1 MAVLMDNSNN
11 VLPENK
17 VKVPPKPAAPDP
29 ISVNGVEIS
38 SDAISAEAQNHPA
51 DNPATSIADAAQ
63 ALVVKQLLI
72 QEAATK
78 DIAGVP
84 ETFEPGKK
92 ETDEDAAIRAL
103 LEQEIVTPKADEA
116 SCRRYYDTNM
126 DKFVSEALYEARHIL
141 FAAPLSDKDARAT
154 ARTKAEATIATLV
167 ANPSQFAA
175 LAHTHSACPSREQG
189 GNLGQLTKGSTVP
202 EFETVL
208 LELEEGQLSPAPVPT
223 QFGFHVIQLDR
234 IIPGRQMNFEMAHG
248 RIAAWLEAASW
259 SRAVS
264 QYIGIL
270 AGNAKI
276 VGIDL
281 AAADSPLVQ

>member
-1 MAVLMDNSNN
+1 MAELMNTTNN
-11 VLPENK
+11 VLPANK
-17 VKVPPKPAAPDP
+17 VKVPPKPATPDP
-29 ISVNGVEIS
+29 ILVNGVEIDA
-38 SDAISAEAQNHPA
+38 DAINAEAQNHPA
-51 DNPATSIADAAQ
+51 DNPAKSHGDAAR
-63 ALVVKQLLI
+63 ALVIRELLI
-72 QEAATK
+72 QEAGK
-78 DIAGVP
+78 KNIAGVP

-92 ETDEDAAIRAL
+92 ETDEDAATREL

-116 SCRRYYDTNM
+116 SCRRYYDANT
-126 DKFVSEALYEARHIL
+126 DKFVSETIYEARHIL
-141 FAAPLSDKDARAT
+141 FAAPVSDKEAREQAKADAET
-154 ARTKAEATIATLV
+154 VITTLGTD
-167 ANPSQFAA
+167 PSQFAA
-175 LAHTHSACPSREQG
+175 LAHSHSACPSREQG
-189 GNLGQLTKGSTVP
+189 GNLGQLTTGSTVP

-208 LELEEGQLSPAPVPT
+208 LALEAGQLSPAPVPT

-270 AGNAKI
+270 AGKAKI

-281 AAADSPLVQ
+281 AATDSPLVQ